1 MHKLGELVMLLP
13 FSRHF
18 SKGKQS
24 RSLVV
29 VEAIVLLPLLAGSLG
44 YASSFLPF
52 EEWIQ
57 RACVGLAVLGIA
69 VPYFQTLRRSA

>member
-1 MHKLGELVMLLP
+1 MHKLGALEMLLP

-18 SKGKQS
+18 SKGEKL

-29 VEAIVLLPLLAGSLG
+29 MEAIVLLPLLAGILG

-52 EEWIQ
+52 AEWIQ
-57 RACVGLAVLGIA
+57 RACVGIAVVFIA